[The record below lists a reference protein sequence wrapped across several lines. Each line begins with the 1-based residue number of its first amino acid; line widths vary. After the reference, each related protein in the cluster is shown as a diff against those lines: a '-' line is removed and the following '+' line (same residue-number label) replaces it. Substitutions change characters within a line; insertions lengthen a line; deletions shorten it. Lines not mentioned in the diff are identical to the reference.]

1 MGVIVSINTK
11 GFNLNVTF
19 FAAKSSCDYSRF
31 EEIPE
36 SSMLGGGSFT
46 KDQIGD
52 LLSCFKCTSSALS
65 DCLWLLPL
73 SFSEE
78 VATINDD
85 KLKDIAEH
93 WSDESSWG
101 NTSVNAIDLADHLLT
116 LKYAYLQH
124 SDERIFALFE

>member
-1 MGVIVSINTK
+1 M
-11 GFNLNVTF
+11 NVTF
-19 FAAKSSCDYSRF
+19 FAAKSDCDYSHF
-31 EEIPE
+31 NEIPE
-36 SSMLGGGSFT
+36 SSILGGGNFT

-65 DCLWLLPL
+65 DNLWLFPL

-78 VATINDD
+78 VATIDD
-85 KLKDIAEH
+85 ETLKGLAVQ

-101 NTSVNAIDLADHLLT
+101 SSSVNVKELASHLLA

-124 SDERIFALFE
+124 SDKRIFALFE